1 MFASIG
7 SLIYITGNSQFGSFV
22 YKEFYKA
29 PKMLTTQLILQ
40 IPITLISF
48 MVVPYLSKK
57 FGKRNTLTVA
67 ILWNLAISLYIFLVP
82 IKSVMVYITIN
93 TLANIGQTFFIML
106 VWAFVSEAIDYNEY
120 KNMTRADGTLYSVY
134 TFSRKIG
141 STIAS
146 TGATA
151 LLASIGFVVGSQA
164 QSTEVIESI
173 RMIGT
178 GIPVVACIME
188 IIGLRLI
195 YHIDNNKANDINK
208 ELERRR
214 NEKN

>member
-1 MFASIG
+1 
-7 SLIYITGNSQFGSFV
+7 
-22 YKEFYKA
+22 
-29 PKMLTTQLILQ
+29 
-40 IPITLISF
+40 
-48 MVVPYLSKK
+48 
-57 FGKRNTLTVA
+57 
-67 ILWNLAISLYIFLVP
+67 
-82 IKSVMVYITIN
+82 
-93 TLANIGQTFFIML
+93 ML